1 MSDPCI
7 VKHWKILPRVPGEEV
22 EINLLFMIIATVNI
36 KSNHGYIFLI
46 QSTSFFLASKVNTE
60 TPAGV
65 QNEPGFDSENEMD
78 SDAVNAVNNI
88 GLRSSSTKK
97 NAVRQKT
104 SLQLFLKKLS

>member
-1 MSDPCI
+1 MYRKALENFAKSTGGGSGDKFAFHDYCDR
-7 VKHWKILPRVPGEEV
+7 KHRVQSW
-22 EINLLFMIIATVNI
+22 IYLLD
-36 KSNHGYIFLI
+36 SEHE
-46 QSTSFFLASKVNTE
+46 FFLASKVNTE

-97 NAVRQKT
+97 KTPYVRRRV
-104 SLQLFLKKLS
+104 SNFF